1 MSEKNAELPLN
12 GNLVIVGSTASGKSS
27 LAIELARRRSNVEII
42 SIDSMAIYRGMDIGT
57 ATPTVAEQEEIPHH
71 LINIVDPSDEFA
83 LPLFQSAVEKALEE
97 ITNRGNRAV
106 LVGGTGLHV
115 RAVVD
120 RLQVPPRFLSIRDEI
135 ELIPETAFLYRR
147 LNDLDP
153 LASEKIEPGNR
164 RRIVRALEVTL
175 GTGRPF
181 SSFGPGLDVYPP
193 SPFTEIGIRMPRDL
207 NDLRI
212 AERYKRQIE
221 DGFVEEVKNLVS
233 DGKELSK
240 TASQALG
247 YKQIISYIEGENTLD
262 EAIESAIAS
271 TRRFARRQEKWFRR
285 DPRIQWM
292 EMQKDPLELLEEVIK
307 VFDLIGRNTSN
318 EFVKVP
324 DYL

>member
-1 MSEKNAELPLN
+1 VLRKNDETPLN
-12 GNLVIVGSTASGKSS
+12 GNLLLVGTTASGKSS
-27 LAIELARRRSNVEII
+27 LAIELARCRPNIEII
-42 SIDSMAIYRGMDIGT
+42 SIDSMAIYKGMNIGT
-57 ATPTVAEQEEIPHH
+57 ATPTIAEQEEIPHH
-71 LINIVDPSDEFA
+71 VINIVDPSDEFA
-83 LPLFQSAVEKALEE
+83 LPLFQSAVEKALRE
-97 ITNRGNRAV
+97 ISDRGNRAV

-120 RLQVPPRFLSIRDEI
+120 RFEIPPRFLSIRDEI
-135 ELIPETAFLYRR
+135 ESIPETSFLYRK
-147 LNDLDP
+147 LKDLDP
-153 LASEKIEPGNR
+153 TAATKIEPGNR

-193 SPFTEIGIRMPRDL
+193 SPFTQIGIRIPRDL

-221 DGFVEEVKNLVS
+221 DGFVEEVGNLVS
-233 DGKELSK
+233 DGRKLSK

-247 YKQIISYIEGENTLD
+247 YKQIISYIDGENTLE
-262 EAIESAIAS
+262 EAIDSAISS

-285 DPRIQWM
+285 DPRIHWM
-292 EMQKDPLELLEEVIK
+292 DVKNDSLELLEEVIK
-307 VFDLIGRNTSN
+307 VFDVIGRNTFN
-318 EFVKVP
+318 EVVKVS

>member
-1 MSEKNAELPLN
+1 MLRKNDETPLN
-12 GNLVIVGSTASGKSS
+12 GNLLLVGTTASGKSS
-27 LAIELARRRSNVEII
+27 LAIELARLRPNIEII
-42 SIDSMAIYRGMDIGT
+42 SIDSMAIYKGMNIGT
-57 ATPTVAEQEEIPHH
+57 ATPTIAEQEEIPHH
-71 LINIVDPSDEFA
+71 VINIVDPSDEFA
-83 LPLFQSAVEKALEE
+83 LPLFQSAVEKALRE
-97 ITNRGNRAV
+97 ISDRGNRAV

-120 RLQVPPRFLSIRDEI
+120 RLEIPPRFLSIRDEI
-135 ELIPETAFLYRR
+135 ESISETSFLYRK
-147 LNDLDP
+147 LKDLDP
-153 LASEKIEPGNR
+153 TAATKIEPGNR

-193 SPFTEIGIRMPRDL
+193 SPFTQIGIRIPRDL

-221 DGFVEEVKNLVS
+221 DGFVEEVGNLVS
-233 DGKELSK
+233 DGRKLSK

-247 YKQIISYIEGENTLD
+247 YKQIISYIDGENTLE
-262 EAIESAIAS
+262 EAIDSAISS

-285 DPRIQWM
+285 DPRIHWM
-292 EMQKDPLELLEEVIK
+292 DVKNDSLELLEEVIE
-307 VFDLIGRNTSN
+307 VFDVIGRNTFN
-318 EFVKVP
+318 EVVKVS

>member
-42 SIDSMAIYRGMDIGT
+42 SIDSMAIYRGMNIGT

-247 YKQIISYIEGENTLD
+247 YKQIISYIEGENTLE

-292 EMQKDPLELLEEVIK
+292 ELQEDPFELLEEVIK
-307 VFDLIGRNTSN
+307 VFDLIGLNTSN